1 MTTRNGIEEA
11 SSPRP
16 WRQLQQNET
25 ALAAVRLVAC
35 DMDGTLLDA
44 RGRIPSAFWET
55 ARRLR
60 DRGITFVPSSGR
72 QLATLRYLFE
82 SAPEFS
88 FVAENGAIVES
99 AGEVVF
105 RHPID
110 QKAVDQLIDR
120 VRALRSEGA
129 DVALMVCG
137 SEMAYMES
145 TESRHLAAA
154 EPYYRHFTVV
164 PDLNRVSTEVLKLA
178 VYVGDAAAELTQQLR
193 AQLGPA
199 YRTVHSAPHWVD
211 VMNIDTNKGHGL
223 RQLMERRGLERSEVL
238 AIGDFMNDVELLDAA
253 GVACVVSNAHP
264 DLFAHADYVIPSNDE
279 HGVLQLLDRLLEVNS
294 ET

>member
-1 MTTRNGIEEA
+1 MTTRSATEE
-11 SSPRP
+11 SPAPRS
-16 WRQLQQNET
+16 WEQLQENTT
-25 ALAAVRLVAC
+25 ALEAVRLVAC
-35 DMDGTLLDA
+35 DMDGTLLDS
-44 RGRIPSAFWET
+44 RGRIPTSFWEMS
-55 ARRLR
+55 RKLR
-60 DRGITFVPSSGR
+60 EQGVTFVPSSGR

-82 SAPEFS
+82 SAAGLS

-105 RHPID
+105 RHAID

-145 TESRHLAAA
+145 TESRHLSAA

-164 PDLNRVSTEVLKLA
+164 PDLNRVSIEVLKLA
-178 VYVGDAAAELTQQLR
+178 VYVGDAAAELTEELR
-193 AQLGPA
+193 AQLGPG

-223 RQLMERRGLERSEVL
+223 RQLMERRGLDRSEVL
-238 AIGDFMNDVELLDAA
+238 AIGDFMNDVELLDTA
-253 GVACVVSNAHP
+253 GVACVVANAHP
-264 DLFAHADYVIPSNDE
+264 DLFAHADYVIPSNDD
-279 HGVLQLLDRLLEVNS
+279 HGVLQLLERLLLAA
-294 ET
+294 TAK